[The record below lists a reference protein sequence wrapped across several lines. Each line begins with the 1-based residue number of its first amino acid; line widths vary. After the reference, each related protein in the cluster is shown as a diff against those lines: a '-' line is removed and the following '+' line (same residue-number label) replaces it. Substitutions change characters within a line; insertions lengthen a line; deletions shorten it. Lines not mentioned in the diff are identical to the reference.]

1 MGMINLLKLIAE
13 ILPVAAAIIMVGP
26 IIKGM
31 IRSSHEETQ
40 REYEPDHP
48 L

>member
-1 MGMINLLKLIAE
+1 MIYLLKMIAE
-13 ILPVAAAIIMVGP
+13 ILPVATATIMVEP
-26 IIKGM
+26 IMKGM